1 MDVYSDFKRT
11 IYNQKVAKG
20 IIEREETPEAVTYFA
35 EVCDG
40 LTDDAY
46 WFFLSTIWV
55 SYTGFSDLNLWKK
68 LFSSTRR
75 KQKQC
80 IMKPSETKAFE
91 HLPYFI
97 TIYRAHRVGE
107 KDWIAYT
114 LNIDTAIRFASE
126 RNVNQI
132 TEYKV
137 KKRDVL
143 ALFLRR
149 GEDEII
155 ILDKGKVEFVRDI
168 ELVISEAN
176 S

>member
-1 MDVYSDFKRT
+1 MYAGFKKT
-11 IYNQKVAKG
+11 IYNQQVAKG
-20 IIEREETPEAVTYFA
+20 IIGREETPEAVKYFD

-55 SYTGFSDLNLWKK
+55 SYTGFSDLNLWKR

-75 KQKQC
+75 KRKQC
-80 IMKPSETKAFE
+80 IMKPSELKVFE
-91 HLPYFI
+91 YLPHLI
-97 TIYRAHRVGE
+97 TIYRAHRPGE

-114 LNIDTAIRFASE
+114 LNIDTALRFASE

-149 GEDEII
+149 GENEII
-155 ILDKGKVEFVRDI
+155 VLDKSKVEFVRDI
-168 ELVISEAN
+168 EIVN
-176 S
+176 SGATS